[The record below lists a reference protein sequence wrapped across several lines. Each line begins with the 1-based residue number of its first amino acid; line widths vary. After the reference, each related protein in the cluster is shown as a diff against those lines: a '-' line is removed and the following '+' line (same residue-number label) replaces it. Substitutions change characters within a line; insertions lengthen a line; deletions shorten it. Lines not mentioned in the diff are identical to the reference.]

1 MADQPQRPSQ
11 QPQNPSPQPQNS
23 SQQPQ
28 RPGRPASSGA
38 AARAAAARPAGP
50 RPTRVFRRFLS
61 YYGPQRH
68 LFWADMLCALV
79 VAGIDLAFPQI
90 LRALTNGLF
99 VGPSDRIYAALF
111 ILLVGLLAMYAIRY
125 ACRYFVCSWG
135 HIMGVRMETRMR
147 QDLFDQYERFSFSW
161 YDRVK
166 TGDMVS
172 RVVND
177 LFDISE
183 AAHHGPENII
193 ISGIEIVGMIAIMM
207 TINWQLGLAI
217 AVLAALAVVYLVVKN
232 RSLQATY
239 HDNRV
244 KISGVN
250 SQLEDSLQGMRV
262 VKSFVAE
269 DYERARFAASNEAYL
284 QSKTNTYHA
293 MGHFVATSS
302 TLSGLLYTVVIV
314 FGGYLVASGSLDVAD
329 LAIFALYI
337 GILATPIETLINFT
351 EMFQKAAA
359 GFKRFCEILDTKPD
373 IEDRPGAPDLQVGPG
388 AIDFDDVCFN
398 YDGATDVIDHLSLHV
413 EPGTTVALVGPSGG
427 GKTTT
432 CSLVPRFYDVRAGA
446 VRIDGIDVRDVTC
459 ASLRRSIGL
468 VQQDVYLFDG
478 TIGENIAY
486 GRPDATFDEI
496 VAAAKEANIHEFVS
510 SLPMGYDTPV
520 GEHGARLSG
529 GQKQRVSIARVFLK
543 NPPIIIL
550 DEATSALDNESERAV
565 QASLARLSHG
575 RTVLVIAHRLSTIQ
589 NADVIVAMERG
600 RVAEMGSHDELL
612 ARDGIYARYYRM
624 QFGAAHEAAPVAAEA
639 PETPE
644 TATAT
649 GPAGTARAPEMER

>member
-388 AIDFDDVCFN
+388 AIDFDDVCFS

-432 CSLVPRFYDVRAGA
+432 CSLVPRFYDVRTGA
-446 VRIDGIDVRDVTC
+446 VRIDGVDVRDVTC

-486 GRPDATFDEI
+486 GRPDATMGQIREAARQANALEFIEKLPHGFDT
-496 VAAAKEANIHEFVS
+496 V
-510 SLPMGYDTPV
+510 T
-520 GEHGARLSG
+520 GERGIKLSG
-529 GQKQRVSIARVFLK
+529 GQRQRIAIARALLADC
-543 NPPIIIL
+543 PILVL
-550 DEATSALDNESERAV
+550 DEATSALDSESEHLV
-565 QASLARLSHG
+565 QDALATLMRG
-575 RTVLVIAHRLSTIQ
+575 RTCIVVAHRLSTVASLDRIVVL
-589 NADVIVAMERG
+589 ADGKVVEDG
-600 RVAEMGSHDELL
+600 PHAELIAAGGE
-612 ARDGIYARYYRM
+612 YAHLWSR
-624 QFGAAHEAAPVAAEA
+624 QTGAYLE
-639 PETPE
+639 
-644 TATAT
+644 
-649 GPAGTARAPEMER
+649 